1 MPRST
6 QGVTLIEMLVVIGVL
21 GIVGAFGFSGFA
33 REREVREIYAVQAQV
48 ATTIERARSLSRRYS
63 YNYRIT
69 INPVSALPNTKSDI
83 RAEAVNSL
91 GVVVAGYPTLV
102 EKISSDIRILG
113 RRLSSGT
120 LSNSSLTLTYNGP
133 FGRIDA
139 DNVSIVIGKST
150 ASDELKTE
158 VDMLGVTG
166 QVIRRGVTQ
175 NP

>member
-6 QGVTLIEMLVVIGVL
+6 QGLTLIEVLMVIGVL
-21 GIVGAFGFSGFA
+21 GIVSAFGFSGFA

-83 RAEAVNSL
+83 RAEPVNSA
-91 GVVVAGYPTLV
+91 GVVVAGYPSLI
-102 EKISSDIRILG
+102 EKISSDIRIFG
-113 RRLSSGT
+113 RRLNSGALSSA
-120 LSNSSLTLTYNGP
+120 SLTIVYNGP
-133 FGRIDA
+133 FGRLDA
-139 DNVSIVIGKST
+139 DNVSIVIGKSN
-150 ASDELKTE
+150 ASGQLKTE